1 MTTNVTKMSSKIKSF
16 EDAVTFH
23 GHACPGLA
31 IGYRASE
38 IALTMFDYDPTKDE
52 DLVCIAEN
60 DACSVDGIQ
69 FVSGCTLGKGNLIFR
84 DYGKQVY
91 TFIPRDGT
99 EALRV
104 SLKTDASMDT
114 ISPEAIRVRSK
125 VFAGTA
131 NPEEIA
137 IYEKARDDLIELYLH
152 APAEELFTIE
162 KILPALPER
171 ARIFN
176 SGVCSICG
184 ELVSESRSRVQDGKI
199 VCIPCYND
207 YAGIN
212 R

>member
-1 MTTNVTKMSSKIKSF
+1 MATNGTKMSSEIRSF
-16 EDAVTFH
+16 EDAVAFH
-23 GHACPGLA
+23 GHTCPGIA
-31 IGYRASE
+31 IGYRVSQ
-38 IALTMFDYDPTKDE
+38 IALEMFDYDPTKDE

-99 EALRV
+99 EALRI
-104 SLKTDASMDT
+104 SLKNSASMET
-114 ISPEAIRVRSK
+114 VCPEAIGVRAK

-131 NPEEIA
+131 TPEEVD
-137 IYEKARDDLIELYLH
+137 IYAKGRSDLVDHYLH

-176 SGVCSICG
+176 TGVCTICG
-184 ELVSESRSRVQDGKI
+184 EPVSESRARIQDGKI

>member
-1 MTTNVTKMSSKIKSF
+1 MVTNVTKMSAKIRSF
-16 EDAVTFH
+16 EDAVAFH

-31 IGYRASE
+31 IGYRASQ
-38 IALTMFDYDPTKDE
+38 IALEMFDYDPTKDE

-69 FVSGCTLGKGNLIFR
+69 CVSGCTLGKGNLIFR

-99 EALRV
+99 EALRI
-104 SLKTDASMDT
+104 SLKQNASMDT
-114 ISPEAIRVRSK
+114 ISPGAIRVRAK

-131 NPEEIA
+131 TPEEIN
-137 IYEKARDDLIELYLH
+137 IYSKARDDLIEIYLH
-152 APAEELFTIE
+152 APAEEIFTIE
-162 KILPALPER
+162 KILPAPPEK

-176 SGVCSICG
+176 SVVCSICG
-184 ELVSESRSRVQDGKI
+184 EPASESRSRVQGGRI

-207 YAGIN
+207 YAGIS